1 MAEMSAQTVDDRP
14 PLWRPGAVGIAIIAL
29 FFLGFGGWSVMAP
42 LASAVLAPGVVIID
56 ANKKTIQHLE
66 GGIIQEIHIREGQK
80 VRAGDLLVVLSDI
93 QSKAASEILSIRY
106 LTALAERSRFLAER
120 DGKPAV
126 TYPAELQGND
136 SNLQELRAG
145 QDAIFKSRQL
155 SIRSQ
160 TEILNQRIA
169 QLDEQRIGLKNAI
182 EAQERQ
188 AGFIF
193 EEIGS
198 VRRLVD
204 KGLERR
210 SRLMALERG
219 AAEIDRGIAE
229 SNAGVAQIGQQ
240 VGETRL
246 RIDDIR
252 VRLVN
257 EATETLREV
266 DEIILNARE
275 RLVASRDVQRR
286 TEIRAPVTGQVMELV
301 VSTIGGVVQPSQP
314 LLTIVPSDSP
324 VVVEASV
331 RPVDIDDVYPGQGA
345 QVRLSAFNFRTTPLL
360 DGQVE
365 SVSPDAVEDPR
376 TGLLSY
382 KARVRLPLDAT
393 STLGAERLIIPGMPA
408 EVQIQMSSR
417 TFFDYMIS
425 PILSQLE
432 VSFLEK

>member
-1 MAEMSAQTVDDRP
+1 MAEMTAQALNDRP
-14 PLWRPGAVGIAIIAL
+14 PLWRPGAFGIVIIAL
-29 FFLGFGGWSVMAP
+29 FFVGFGGWSVMAP
-42 LASAVLAPGVVIID
+42 LASAVLAPGVVIVD
-56 ANKKTIQHLE
+56 ANRKTIQHLE
-66 GGIIQEIHIREGQK
+66 GGIIHEIHVREGQR
-80 VRAGDLLVVLSDI
+80 VEAGDVLVVLSDI
-93 QSKAASEILSIRY
+93 QSKAASEVLNIRY
-106 LTALAERSRFLAER
+106 LTALAERARFLAER
-120 DGKPAV
+120 DGKAAV
-126 TYPAELQGND
+126 VYPSELQGED
-136 SNLQELRAG
+136 RTLRELREG

-155 SIRSQ
+155 SIKSQ

-169 QLDEQRIGLKNAI
+169 QLNEQRIGLRNAI

-219 AAEIDRGIAE
+219 GAEIDRGIAE
-229 SNAGVAQIGQQ
+229 SNAAVAQIGQQ

-286 TEIRAPVTGQVMELV
+286 TEIRAPVDGQVMELA
-301 VSTIGGVVQPSQP
+301 VSTIGGVIQPSQP
-314 LLTIVPSDSP
+314 LLTIVPTDFP
-324 VVVEASV
+324 VVVEASIK
-331 RPVDIDDVYPGQGA
+331 PVDIDDVYPGQGA

-360 DGQVE
+360 EGRVE
-365 SVSPDAVEDPR
+365 SVSADAVEDPR

-393 STLGAERLIIPGMPA
+393 SILGVDRVIIPGMPA
-408 EVQIQMSSR
+408 DVQIQMSSR